1 VKTDTIT
8 LDKTL
13 ATITALTCLLA
24 GYLLGGCVGRQL
36 EKEKILRQ
44 EAQP

>member
-1 VKTDTIT
+1 MKSNTIT
-8 LDKTL
+8 IDKYL
-13 ATITALTCLLA
+13 AAIIVLVCLNA